1 MSTMKSI
8 AIIPA
13 RSGSKGLKDKNIKLL
28 DGKPLISYTIDAAI
42 KSQQFEAVYVST
54 DSVEYASISKSY
66 GASVPRLRPKEL
78 AEDNSSSW
86 DVVKYILEDYK
97 EKGIMFDTVMLLQ
110 PTSPLRSQDDIR
122 SAFKLLEEK
131 EGDAVISVCEAEHSP
146 LWCNTLPEN
155 LCMDQFIRTDLFNKQ
170 RQQLGKFY
178 RLNGAIYLLKT
189 ELVDRVN
196 ELYNKNCF
204 AYVMKKEHSI
214 DIDDI
219 YDFRM
224 AEAILKEG
232 Y

>member
-1 MSTMKSI
+1 MKSI